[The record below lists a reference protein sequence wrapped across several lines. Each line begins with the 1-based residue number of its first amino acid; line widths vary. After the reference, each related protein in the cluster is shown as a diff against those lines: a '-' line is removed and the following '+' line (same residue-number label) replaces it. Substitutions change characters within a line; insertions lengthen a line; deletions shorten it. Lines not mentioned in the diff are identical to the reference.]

1 MNHRKDGEESHI
13 HDPIRAHDRL
23 EILNPRHVS
32 VEEDAIHNGAMVF
45 PQNRGEMEEKVARVP
60 VKVVGR
66 VGDAEIARED
76 ARLGGFA
83 DA

>member
-1 MNHRKDGEESHI
+1 M
-13 HDPIRAHDRL
+13 
-23 EILNPRHVS
+23 
-32 VEEDAIHNGAMVF
+32 VEEVVC
-45 PQNRGEMEEKVARVP
+45 VAVE
-60 VKVVGR
+60 VVGR